1 MIDHIKGA
9 WRSLTIWLN
18 GLILALLPALDYAK
32 DSLPQLADYL
42 TPEHYKTIMLAV
54 VGLNIALR
62 FKTNGSLADKVM
74 KDSPTQ

>member
-1 MIDHIKGA
+1 MIAHLKGMR
-9 WRSLTIWLN
+9 RSLTIWVN

-42 TPEHYKTIMLAV
+42 SPEHYKAIMLVV

-62 FKTNGSLADKVM
+62 FRTSTSLADKVT
-74 KDSPTQ
+74 KDSPTP